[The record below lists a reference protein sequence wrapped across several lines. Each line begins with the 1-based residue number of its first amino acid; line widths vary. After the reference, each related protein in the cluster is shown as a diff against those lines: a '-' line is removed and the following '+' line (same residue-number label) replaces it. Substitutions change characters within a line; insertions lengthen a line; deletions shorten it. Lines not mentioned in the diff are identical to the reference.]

1 MTASTSVINGRPQR
15 KLLSEELDRLDSIVD
30 AIAEGLPA
38 AVAAAAREGR
48 PAFLVEA
55 PSLFTLD

>member
-1 MTASTSVINGRPQR
+1 MTVTAPVANCRPQR

-38 AVAAAAREGR
+38 AVAAAARKVGQG
-48 PAFLVEA
+48 
-55 PSLFTLD
+55 S